1 MPETIQDKKVF
12 SLLEVARSIQKTLTD
27 RYTST
32 FWIKADMNKLN
43 LYAQSG
49 HCFPELLEKKDGRV
63 ITEMKALLWRDDYTR
78 VNNQFLEV
86 LGEPLRDGITIL
98 FTARITFDPVYGLT
112 LRIVDI
118 DPWYSLGELEKEKQ
132 LAIAKLQQEGLF
144 HKNKTVPFPLLPKRI
159 AIISVESSKGY
170 SDFMK
175 IMNGNAWD
183 YKFFSMLFPAF
194 LQGDKAVS
202 SILYQLK
209 QINKVKHHFDVVAII
224 RGGGGDVGLT
234 CYNDYELSK
243 AIAMYALP
251 VLTGIGHSTNE
262 TVAEMVA
269 FKNAITP
276 TELADFLL
284 QKYHDFTVP
293 LQEAEDKLIDHTRLL
308 LKDERSSLLNLA
320 KHLKSSSRALL
331 SDSKNAVNFVSRSL
345 IADSGNFVLNQ
356 KSGLRQLSKDLVSN
370 SRMVFSKE
378 RNQLGERTTRLQ
390 ETSKFLLLNA
400 MRDLNNTEKLVHI
413 LSPQQVLKRGYS
425 ITMVNGRLAKSVD
438 DIKTGDLLSTTIA
451 DGVITAV
458 VESKNKISDEQ

>member
-12 SLLEVARSIQKTLTD
+12 SLLEVAKSIQKTLTD

-32 FWIKADMNKLN
+32 FWIRADMNKLN

-63 ITEMKALLWRDDYTR
+63 ITEMKALLWRDDYNR
-78 VNNQFLEV
+78 VNRQFLEV

-132 LAIAKLQQEGLF
+132 LAISKLQQEGLF
-144 HKNKTVPFPLLPKRI
+144 HKNKSLAFPLLPKRI

-183 YKFFSMLFPAF
+183 YKFFYMLFPAF

-202 SILYQLK
+202 SILFQLK
-209 QINKVKHHFDVVAII
+209 QINKIKHHFDVVAII

-243 AIAMYALP
+243 AIAMYPLP

-293 LQEAEDKLIDHTRLL
+293 LQEAEDKLINLTKLL
-308 LKDERSSLLNLA
+308 LKDERGSLLNVA
-320 KHLKSSSRALL
+320 KHLRSASRGLL
-331 SDSKNAVNFVSRSL
+331 ADSKNAVNFASRSL
-345 IADSGNFVLNQ
+345 VADSGNFLFTR
-356 KSGLRQLSKDLVSN
+356 KTALKQLSKDLLAS
-370 SRMVFSKE
+370 SRTVFSKDKQMILE
-378 RNQLGERTTRLQ
+378 KTNRLGETAKQLMR
-390 ETSKFLLLNA
+390 NA
-400 MRDLNNTEKLVHI
+400 SRDLTNTEKLVHI

-425 ITMVNGRLAKSVD
+425 ITTVNGKLAKSVD
-438 DIKTGDLLSTTIA
+438 EVRPGDRLRTTLA
-451 DGVITAV
+451 DGSVDAI
-458 VESKNKISDEQ
+458 VESKNKTSDE

>member
-12 SLLEVARSIQKTLTD
+12 SLLEVAKSIRKTLTD
-27 RYTST
+27 RYTSS

-49 HCFPELLEKKDGRV
+49 HCFPELLEKRDGRV
-63 ITEMKALLWRDDYTR
+63 ITEMKALLWRDDYNR

-98 FTARITFDPVYGLT
+98 FAARITFDPVYGLT
-112 LRIVDI
+112 LRIIDI

-132 LAIAKLQQEGLF
+132 LAISKLQQEGLF

-175 IMNGNAWD
+175 IMNGNAWE
-183 YKFFSMLFPAF
+183 YKFFYMLFPAF

-209 QINKVKHHFDVVAII
+209 QINKIRHHFDVIAII

-243 AIAMYALP
+243 AIAMYPLP

-293 LQEAEDKLIDHTRLL
+293 LQEAEDKLINHTKML
-308 LKDERSSLLNLA
+308 LKDERTSLLNLA
-320 KHLKSSSRALL
+320 KHLRSSSRALL
-331 SDSKNAVNFVSRSL
+331 ADSRNAVNFASRSL
-345 IADSGNFVLNQ
+345 VADSGNFVLLQ
-356 KSGLRQLSKDLVSN
+356 KSGLKQLSKDLLGN

-378 RNQLGERTTRLQ
+378 KQKLAERTNRLKDTTRLSLQ
-390 ETSKFLLLNA
+390 NA
-400 MRDLNNTEKLVHI
+400 SRDLNNTEKLVHI
-413 LSPQQVLKRGYS
+413 LSPQQILKRGYS
-425 ITMVNGRLAKSVD
+425 ITTVNGRLARSVED
-438 DIKTGDLLSTTIA
+438 VKPGDVINTTIS
-451 DGVITAV
+451 DGSITAI
-458 VESKNKISDEQ
+458 VESKNKTQDEQ